1 MYLGLTPKGEVTES
15 EVFTS
20 MKLEEGK
27 EMKEERLVILNSGI
41 AHAWDVRHA
50 LDLIH
55 LHPDGPRVAADFKPS
70 LAQ

>member
-1 MYLGLTPKGEVTES
+1 
-15 EVFTS
+15 